1 MKFQF
6 VFRYLRIMSSRIR
19 KFLSDVYD
27 EAAHPENRKTKTAES
42 VLPEE
47 IRLMYDDVMECKIC
61 LRHYGWSL
69 EFVH

>member
-1 MKFQF
+1 
-6 VFRYLRIMSSRIR
+6 MSSRIR